1 MEQNIK
7 KQRENIAS
15 AIDICKAIR
24 RNIESKNTLGAEAQ
38 TELIQ
43 NKLERMLE
51 EDFYYEN
58 K

>member
-1 MEQNIK
+1 MEQQIK

-38 TELIQ
+38 TELLQ

-51 EDFYYEN
+51 EDLYYEN
-58 K
+58 N

>member
-1 MEQNIK
+1 MEQNTK
-7 KQRENIAS
+7 KQRENISS

-38 TELIQ
+38 TELLQ

-51 EDFYYEN
+51 EDFYYES

>member
-1 MEQNIK
+1 MEENLK
-7 KQRENIAS
+7 KQRESIAS
-15 AIDICKAIR
+15 AIDICRAIR

-38 TELIQ
+38 TELLQ

-51 EDFYYEN
+51 EDFYYEH